1 MSDTL
6 LKLVQELVLRPSIT
20 PDDHGCQTIIRNI
33 LSSQGFSCLTL
44 KENQTDNLLALHGS
58 GHPFILFLGH
68 TDVVPPGDEKNWTH
82 PPFDAVVTK
91 HKDALILHGRGSADM
106 KGSDAA
112 MTLAL
117 ADFVKECPNHQGT
130 VGLLLTSNEEGD
142 AKGGTPFV
150 AEYLKKHSLIPD
162 HCLVGEPSAL
172 ERFGDQIKIGRR
184 GSLSCDITVLGT
196 QGHVAYPEKCDNAAH
211 HAAVLMAALSQKKW
225 DEGNEAF
232 PPTSFQITNIRC
244 GSGAENMAPG
254 ACFFMCNRR
263 VNSEQTPQSIKAVVD
278 DLLNQYE
285 IKAELSWRLNGLPFI
300 TKKGLFLDTLQS
312 ILKKETGLEPKLSTS
327 GGTSD
332 GRFIAPLGCEVV
344 EIGPCGASIHKIDE
358 CVNIQDLEKMQS
370 VCEKILKKLAV

>member
-6 LKLVQELVLRPSIT
+6 LKLAKDLVVKPSIT
-20 PDDHGCQTIIRNI
+20 PDDRGCQIIIRE
-33 LSSQGFSCLTL
+33 LLTAQGFSCLTL
-44 KENQTDNLLALHGS
+44 KENQTDNLLALHGN

-68 TDVVPPGDEKNWTH
+68 TDVVPPGDEKAWTH
-82 PPFDAVVTK
+82 PPFGAVITK
-91 HKDALILHGRGSADM
+91 NEDTVILHGRGSADM

-117 ADFVKECPNHQGT
+117 ADFVKENPDHQGT

-172 ERFGDQIKIGRR
+172 KKFGDQIKIGRR

-225 DEGNEAF
+225 DEGNETF

-254 ACFFMCNRR
+254 SCFFMCNWRF
-263 VNSEQTPQSIKAVVD
+263 NSEQTLQTLKTGVE
-278 DLLNQYE
+278 DLRKLYD
-285 IKAELSWRLNGLPFI
+285 IKAELVWRRNGLPFI
-300 TKKGLFLDTLQS
+300 TKKGLFLDTLRG
-312 ILKKETGLEPKLSTS
+312 IVKEETGFEANLSTS

-344 EIGPCGASIHKIDE
+344 ELGPCGASIHKVDE
-358 CVNIQDLEKMQS
+358 CVNVQDLKTMQT
-370 VCEKILKKLAV
+370 VCKKLLTKLLV